1 MQPKVPLG
9 SRKQKPC
16 SDMGDVQRAARSRG
30 SLSAHMLLLLLASI
44 TMLLCARGA
53 HGRPTEEDEELVL
66 PSLERAPGHDSTTTR
81 LRLDAFGQ
89 QLHLKLQPDSG
100 FLAPGFTLQTVGRSP
115 GSEAQHLDPTGDLA
129 HCFYSGT
136 VNGDPGSAAALS
148 LCEGVR
154 GAFYLQGEE
163 FFIQP
168 APGVATERL
177 APAVPE
183 EESSARPQ
191 FHILRRRRRGSGGAK
206 CGVMDD
212 ETLPTSDS
220 RPESQNTRNQW
231 PVRDPT
237 PQDAGKPSGPGSIR
251 KKRFVSSPRYV
262 ETMLV
267 ADQSMAD
274 FHGSG
279 LKHYLLTLFS
289 VAARFYKHPSI
300 RNSISLVVVKI
311 LVIYEEQKGPEVTSN
326 AALTLRNFCSWQKQ
340 HNSQIGR
347 AHV

>member
-16 SDMGDVQRAARSRG
+16 SDMGDVQRAAS
-30 SLSAHMLLLLLASI
+30 SLSARMPLLLLASI
-44 TMLLCARGA
+44 TMLLCVRGA

-66 PSLERAPGHDSTTTR
+66 PSLERSPGHDSTTR
-81 LRLDAFGQ
+81 LHLDAFGQ

-177 APAVPE
+177 VPAVPE

-220 RPESQNTRNQW
+220 RPESQNIRNQW
-231 PVRDPT
+231 PLRDPK
-237 PQDAGKPSGPGSIR
+237 PQGVAKPSGIR
-251 KKRFVSSPRYV
+251 VPPTPNLSVYPLPFFTRRDLGTHSRSP
-262 ETMLV
+262 L
-267 ADQSMAD
+267 
-274 FHGSG
+274 
-279 LKHYLLTLFS
+279 
-289 VAARFYKHPSI
+289 
-300 RNSISLVVVKI
+300 
-311 LVIYEEQKGPEVTSN
+311 N
-326 AALTLRNFCSWQKQ
+326 ANDSDLQ
-340 HNSQIGR
+340 
-347 AHV
+347 